1 MGRRG
6 PLAFAENFPYHR
18 TMSLYAIAFSLFLLM
33 DPIGNIPFYISFL
46 KGLDPKRQ
54 RWVICREMIIALG
67 IIISFHFLGN
77 GLMKFL
83 RVEEDTIQIAGG
95 IILFLICLK
104 MIFPPPHDPNESLP
118 HSAEPFIV
126 PLAVPLV
133 AGPSVLAAVMIYAR
147 QEPNNWVMI
156 GAILLAWAASLVI
169 LLGSSLLKTLLGWRG
184 IMALERLMGL
194 VLTLI
199 AVQMF
204 LTGLG
209 HFAQRQNIAVEWP
222 PKSFGTD

>member
-1 MGRRG
+1 MI
-6 PLAFAENFPYHR
+6 
-18 TMSLYAIAFSLFLLM
+18 SLFAIAFSLFLLM
-33 DPIGNIPFYISFL
+33 DPIGNIPFYITFL
-46 KGLDPKRQ
+46 KGLDPRRQ
-54 RWVICREMIIALG
+54 RWVIFREMIIALV
-67 IIISFHFLGN
+67 IIILFNFLGDA
-77 GLMKFL
+77 LMRFL
-83 RVEEDTIQIAGG
+83 QVSEDTIQIAGG

-118 HSAEPFIV
+118 HDTEPFIV

-133 AGPSVLAAVMIYAR
+133 AGPSVLAAVMIYTR
-147 QEPNNWVMI
+147 QETNNVIMI
-156 GAILLAWAASLVI
+156 GAILLAWAASLII
-169 LLGSSLLKTLLGWRG
+169 LLASSFLKSLLGWRG

-209 HFAQRQNIAVEWP
+209 HFVQRQHPVAGGVELPSWP
-222 PKSFGTD
+222 PKFTK